1 MPNIAMGL
9 DAQIIAIGPFSRK
22 VVKALEYPEAD
33 YAQVKEGAT
42 VVSNVF
48 LAMTS
53 EESHKLAACF
63 GVGAMDLGRHELNSH
78 VADEKKLAEVFD
90 EENVRDFLVLREN
103 GFKFYFLPNA

>member
-1 MPNIAMGL
+1 MGL

-53 EESHKLAACF
+53 EESHALAACF
-63 GVGAMDLGRHELNSH
+63 GVGALDFGRHELNPQA
-78 VADEKKLAEVFD
+78 ADQKKLTEVFD
-90 EENVRDFLVLREN
+90 QENVRDFLLLREY

>member
-1 MPNIAMGL
+1 MGL
-9 DAQIIAIGPFSRK
+9 DAQIIAVGPFSRQI
-22 VVKALEYPEAD
+22 VPALEYPEPD
-33 YAQVKEGAT
+33 YARVKDGAT

-63 GVGAMDLGRHELNSH
+63 GVGAMDLGRHELNPH
-78 VADEKKLAEVFD
+78 VADLRALTEISD
-90 EENVRDFLVLREN
+90 EENVNSFLALRDH